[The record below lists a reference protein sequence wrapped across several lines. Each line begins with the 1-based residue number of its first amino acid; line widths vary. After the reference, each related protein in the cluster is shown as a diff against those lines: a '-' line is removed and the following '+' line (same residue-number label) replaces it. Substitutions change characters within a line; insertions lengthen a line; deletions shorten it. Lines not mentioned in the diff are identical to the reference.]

1 MRKNDIEKIQVSER
15 KGGMKGKREI
25 VLYIY
30 IYNFFIFLCESTSG
44 SLHL

>member
-25 VLYIY
+25 VLSLSIYIY
-30 IYNFFIFLCESTSG
+30 I
-44 SLHL
+44 